1 MPPIALHRAAGTA
14 RSLRART
21 SRRRAAPAPQPV
33 ELLEPRIILSAN
45 GALFDTNE
53 YVDFVGTGTIVDFEV
68 GDLNG
73 DGIADFVGT
82 DRSQVHVV
90 LSSRG
95 GYIGMSSFAPATGTA
110 DVIQLADVQSDGDLD
125 IVFVDTNGAGQVG
138 YFLNDS
144 FGNFGT
150 SIHEV
155 NTSDTDIRDFVA
167 ADFNRDGRLDVAF
180 ITADGY
186 EIHTGNDSG
195 SLAAQLLTSSTG
207 SNRDFIAVRA
217 ADMNGDGTLDLV
229 TQEYISNVFFQ
240 IGVLPIFANGS
251 TGQFNRDV
259 ALSTSALTGFELLD
273 LNNDGS
279 IDRIAAVRA
288 DNAQLWHSE
297 NLTTGSNPEFDEA
310 NEQSVDSVLAGN
322 GSEFLTSGDLNG
334 DGVDD
339 ILLGTTTE
347 SGLQIFYG
355 TPSQRHG
362 GTYDTRTVLDTGNR
376 PDRLVIADAD
386 NDGDNDIITYDG
398 GEIFIHR
405 NLGDGIFTSPEA
417 ATLPGQAQ
425 SSVDINPDDAAF
437 GDLNGDGIVD
447 AVVFNDF
454 NNDLAV
460 LYGSSL
466 GRFTGQPTLT
476 TSTIT
481 SIRDIAILDTDGDGD
496 NDIVIIGMTA
506 SEGFVQVFRNDGIV
520 PTSRGSELTNFTR
533 LDAGR
538 ITGTTFS
545 VPRIRVASLNGDARE
560 DLVIGDGS
568 NDRFIVLTGET
579 NGSMSL
585 VGRFGTGDDVQDI
598 AVADMD
604 LDGDMDIIV
613 ATDVGLSVII
623 EEGQFNYDSM
633 YTRFVDGGVDAL
645 AVDHFNPDTLPDV
658 ATISGDGYG
667 ELTFYRN
674 RSPISDAIVLK
685 PIAST
690 VLDLGSVN
698 IGRILV
704 ADLDNDGDNDLTLDG
719 DSSIP
724 IVAVLSDGFLGVQS
738 AQHYEDGRF
747 ERQEG
752 VGLVDVDGDGDHD
765 LLAVSFAST
774 GQRFLNVHHNLG
786 DGIFHYPAPPTSTFQ
801 RVGVA
806 PSGSVGRSVT
816 GNFNGNARPEFA
828 TFEFDEHSGNDLV
841 SVYLPSEDGILR
853 LATIDLGSDQFSSQF
868 AAGDINGDGRDD
880 LLVYNSTE
888 RRYYTLINNGNGTAW
903 TMTLAHSQSDF
914 SYSQVA
920 LGDLTG
926 DGIVDILA
934 FTTSGQSGDNQF
946 ILMPGKNDGTF
957 RNGNARII
965 LSPGS
970 TTSSLDAPPLIVDFD
985 GDGRNDIVVP
995 DDDGSGSVRL
1005 IQQTAPGTFAT
1016 PDTFLG
1022 TGIDP
1027 SAISVADVN
1036 SDGRPDILV
1045 GLESSSAYFIVF
1057 NTSTPGTPE
1066 HNFVA
1071 FSTEGFQTSGGV
1083 YAADIDNDGRLELV
1097 ASSSSGLTVIEIN
1110 VAGAAIARTSLTY
1123 SFSSFRPFHL
1133 IDLNRDGATDMLGTF
1148 AQSINSAFL
1157 DVELNRLSGRPNPA
1171 NSLPTIPTGT
1181 IHLGDLDAFADT
1193 LALSFRRLRN
1203 IAAASD
1209 ADGDR
1214 LQGFRITEIV
1224 DAELSGKGGI
1234 VNGGRYFVF
1243 GETIDYVLTSDGLS
1257 TAFKVTLFD
1266 GKGETVAIYDV
1277 TYNGIAT
1284 AMMAFTSPPP
1294 PPPVQ
1299 PDPHEWLDSG
1309 PVSFGL
1315 FDADATEAPTIIS
1328 SYA

>member
-1 MPPIALHRAAGTA
+1 MRPIALHRAAGRAFGRAVPVA
-14 RSLRART
+14 R
-21 SRRRAAPAPQPV
+21 PPQAV

-45 GALFDTNE
+45 GNLFDTNE
-53 YVDFVGTGTIVDFEV
+53 YVDFTGTGTIVDLEV

-82 DRSQVHVV
+82 DRSQVHIV

-95 GYIGMSSFAPATGTA
+95 GYLARTAITPNTGTA
-110 DVIQLADVQSDGDLD
+110 DVIQLADVQGDGDLD
-125 IVFVDTNGAGQVG
+125 IVFIDTLGAGQVG
-138 YFLNDS
+138 YFLNDG
-144 FGNFGT
+144 FGNFGA
-150 SIHEV
+150 SVHEA
-155 NTSDTDIRDFVA
+155 NTADTDIRDFVA

-180 ITADGY
+180 ITADTY
-186 EIHTGNDSG
+186 EVHAGDDSG

-207 SNRDFIAVRA
+207 SNRDFLAVRA

-229 TQEYISNVFFQ
+229 TQEYESNLFFR
-240 IGVLPIFANGS
+240 IGIRPFFANGTS
-251 TGQFNRDV
+251 GQFNRDV
-259 ALSTSALTGFELLD
+259 AISTSALTGFELLD

-279 IDRIAAVRA
+279 IDRVAAVRA

-297 NLTTGSNPEFDEA
+297 NLTTGSSPEFDEA
-310 NEQSVDSVLAGN
+310 NEQSVNSVLAGN

-376 PDRLVIADAD
+376 PDRLVIADVD
-386 NDGDNDIITYDG
+386 NDGDNDIVTYDG

-405 NLGDGIFTSPEA
+405 NLGDGIFPSPEG

-425 SSVDINPDDAAF
+425 PSVDINPDEAAF
-437 GDLNGDGIVD
+437 GDLNGDGIDD
-447 AVVFNDF
+447 AVAFDAF

-481 SIRDIAILDTDGDGD
+481 SIRDIAVLDTDGDGD
-496 NDIVIIGMTA
+496 NDIVVIGMTA

-520 PTSRGSELTNFTR
+520 PTSRGSELANFTR
-533 LDAGR
+533 MDASR
-538 ITGTTFS
+538 IAGQVFG
-545 VPRIRVASLNGDARE
+545 VERLRVASLNGDARQ
-560 DLVIGDGS
+560 DLVIGDGTFE
-568 NDRFIVLTGET
+568 RFIILTGDAS
-579 NGSMSL
+579 GAMAL
-585 VGRFGTGDDVQDI
+585 AGRFGVGSDVNDI
-598 AVADMD
+598 DVADMD

-613 ATDVGLSVII
+613 ATDLGLSVLI
-623 EEGQFNYDSM
+623 EEGQFNYDSI

-690 VLDLGSVN
+690 VLELSGFNVRT
-698 IGRILV
+698 IAVG
-704 ADLDNDGDNDLTLDG
+704 DLDNDGDMDLVFDG
-719 DSSIP
+719 DSS
-724 IVAVLSDGFLGVQS
+724 VAFAAVLSDGFLGVDP

-747 ERQEG
+747 SSQFG
-752 VGLVDVDGDGDHD
+752 QGLADVDGDGDLD
-765 LLAVSFAST
+765 RLSFSFAST
-774 GQRFLNVHHNLG
+774 GPALHVYHNLG
-786 DGIFHYPAPPTSTFQ
+786 NGIFNYPAAPTSYFQ
-801 RVGVA
+801 RVGIA
-806 PSGSVGRSVT
+806 PTGDVGDSVT

-828 TFEFDEHSGNDLV
+828 TFEFGNSGANDRV
-841 SVYLPSEDGILR
+841 SVFLPSESGIQR
-853 LATIDLGSDQFSSQF
+853 LATIDLGSNQFSSLITS
-868 AAGDINGDGRDD
+868 GDINGDGRDD

-888 RRYYTLINNGNGTAW
+888 RRFYALINNGNGTAW
-903 TMTLAHSQSDF
+903 TITLAHSQSDF
-914 SYSQVA
+914 SYREAA

-926 DGIVDILA
+926 DGIADILA
-934 FTTSGQSGDNQF
+934 FTRDAGGGDNRF
-946 ILMPGKNDGTF
+946 VIMPGMGDGTF

-965 LSPGS
+965 LSPGNNDS
-970 TTSSLDAPPLIVDFD
+970 DLDRPPLIVDFD
-985 GDGRNDIVVP
+985 GDGLDDIVFP
-995 DDDGSGSVRL
+995 DERGTGSVVL
-1005 IQQTAPGTFAT
+1005 IHQTAPGTFAT
-1016 PDTFLG
+1016 PETLVG
-1022 TGIDP
+1022 TGVDP
-1027 SAISVADVN
+1027 AAISIADVN
-1036 SDGRPDILV
+1036 NDGRPDILV
-1045 GLESSSAYFIVF
+1045 GLESSAGYFIVF

-1066 HNFVA
+1066 SNFVA
-1071 FSTEGFQTSGGV
+1071 FSTTDFRTSGGV
-1083 YAADIDNDGRLELV
+1083 YGADLDNDGRVELV
-1097 ASSSSGLTVIEIN
+1097 TVENEGVTIIELN
-1110 VAGAAIARTSLTY
+1110 VAGAAIARSKLTLTY
-1123 SFSSFRPFHL
+1123 DTFRNFHL
-1133 IDLNRDGATDMLGTF
+1133 IDLNRDGAVDLLGTF
-1148 AQSINSAFL
+1148 GQNFDTDFL
-1157 DVELNRLSGRPNPA
+1157 DVKLNRLSGRPNIA

-1181 IHLGDLDAFADT
+1181 IHLGDLDAFADP

-1203 IAAASD
+1203 LAGATD

-1243 GETIDYVLTSDGLS
+1243 GETINYVLTSDGLS

-1266 GKGETVAIYDV
+1266 GKGETVGIYDV

-1284 AMMAFTSPPP
+1284 AMMALTGPPAPPP
-1294 PPPVQ
+1294 APNPGGDLAMGWLEPGE
-1299 PDPHEWLDSG
+1299 DP
-1309 PVSFGL
+1309 FGL
-1315 FDADATEAPTIIS
+1315 FDPDASESPALVAS
-1328 SYA
+1328 HA